1 MFLYQGP
8 VTALRK
14 QSPQTRVPSQAIWAT
29 QSGKWVLEDAGWALW
44 LPAFGWGL
52 LTVTARWANL
62 SIRHPIYHC
71 KALLPCLIYSRLG
84 CLWWKADNSVHS
96 PFHLFPQM
104 EGKHPLGTLDYYFLC
119 HIKNECS
126 IGFVGK
132 SDDVSESAISPWK
145 SILFSVWFLM
155 GISEARLML
164 LRKINEWEKNILFCV
179 VDLYPRCLSCAHT
192 HTEIDV
198 RQENNSP
205 PSTWRNGQI
214 CIDSTYQN

>member
-1 MFLYQGP
+1 MFLCQGP

-29 QSGKWVLEDAGWALW
+29 QTGKWVLEDTGWALW
-44 LPAFGWGL
+44 LPAFRWGL

-104 EGKHPLGTLDYYFLC
+104 EGKHPQGTLNLVTST
-119 HIKNECS
+119 KKLKS
-126 IGFVGK
+126 STGFVGK
-132 SDDVSESAISPWK
+132 LDNVSESAISHWR
-145 SILFSVWFLM
+145 SFLFSLWFLK
-155 GISEARLML
+155 GIREARLML
-164 LRKINEWEKNILFCV
+164 LRKIN
-179 VDLYPRCLSCAHT
+179 
-192 HTEIDV
+192 
-198 RQENNSP
+198 
-205 PSTWRNGQI
+205 
-214 CIDSTYQN
+214 